1 MAMDIVRDYPL
12 LVGALALIVLGA
24 GLGLWQLQQRLLR
37 SEHERR
43 RAAEEL
49 NRRLSELFSLQELS
63 YGLSHVLALQRG
75 ARRPRRPAPGRRRAR
90 QDVHRRLWDLFS
102 RKGPSSVW
110 PACAELGGTGPDRV
124 GQ

>member
-43 RAAEEL
+43 RAAGGL
-49 NRRLSELFSLQELS
+49 NRRLSGLFSLQGLS
-63 YGLSHVLALQRG
+63 YVLSDSLELDRIVEQVVRGRERHARGQLAVHH
-75 ARRPRRPAPGRRRAR
+75 AAESPGRRDGR
-90 QDVHRRLWDLFS
+90 Q
-102 RKGPSSVW
+102 
-110 PACAELGGTGPDRV
+110 AA
-124 GQ
+124 